1 MLNHT
6 ASSSPL
12 PSEKRHFISLRPRPG
27 SARASQPR
35 DCAITTEGA
44 PGTSAENFFDVP
56 AVLVLSREEEQ
67 QVVNCAEAELF
78 KQRGPARPRPL
89 YDGERGRESFIH
101 GGPPLFQYLL
111 RVYAEHPARRGEVA
125 RLGFQLRLG
134 GLF

>member
-35 DCAITTEGA
+35 ELRDYDGGRAGHERG
-44 PGTSAENFFDVP
+44 NFSDVP

-67 QVVNCAEAELF
+67 QVVNCSEAELF

-111 RVYAEHPARRGEVA
+111 RVYA
-125 RLGFQLRLG
+125 
-134 GLF
+134 